1 MNFWP
6 ALQPSNGQQA
16 AVRKMPNGAGR
27 SRTTSPAIVTFP
39 AVAALSA
46 PSASGSLMHTRS
58 ARNKETGQFHVEV
71 TDWNGRQFAE
81 GWFSE
86 LQKAEAFGA
95 EQERR
100 MTLKMMAG
108 PAPLTLDEIL
118 MTDDE
123 LMAALKA

>member
-1 MNFWP
+1 
-6 ALQPSNGQQA
+6 
-16 AVRKMPNGAGR
+16 
-27 SRTTSPAIVTFP
+27 
-39 AVAALSA
+39 
-46 PSASGSLMHTRS
+46 MHTRS